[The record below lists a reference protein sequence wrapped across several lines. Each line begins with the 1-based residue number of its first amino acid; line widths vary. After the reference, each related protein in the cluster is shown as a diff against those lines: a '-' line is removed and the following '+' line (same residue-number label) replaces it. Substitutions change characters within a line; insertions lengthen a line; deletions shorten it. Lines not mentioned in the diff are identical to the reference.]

1 MQSAVS
7 RDVAGMESIPETE
20 SPGACHIY
28 SQLGWLGF
36 LSRLVA
42 SSVQLGLGVNNAG
55 GLCKISQIRCIVGKK
70 KKKEEEE
77 RENKKEVI
85 FLNESVPFTA

>member
-7 RDVAGMESIPETE
+7 RDVAEIESIPETE
-20 SPGACHIY
+20 SPGACHVY

-42 SSVQLGLGVNNAG
+42 SSVQLGHGVNNVG
-55 GLCKISQIRCIVGKK
+55 GLCKIPQIWCIVV
-70 KKKEEEE
+70 EEGSEK
-77 RENKKEVI
+77 RK
-85 FLNESVPFTA
+85 